1 MGAPPNED
9 RAPGQAGRA
18 AGQEGLAP
26 GQHEQESYTGSMKE
40 KEKKE
45 EASRRDPT
53 LTRTLFGGNHWKKTR
68 GRE

>member
-1 MGAPPNED
+1 MAQNGD
-9 RAPGQAGRA
+9 
-18 AGQEGLAP
+18 
-26 GQHEQESYTGSMKE
+26 QHEQKSYTGSMKE